1 MKGGHKVFEY
11 RGKVSNVVDGDTL
24 DVEVDLGFKIATKQR
39 IRLAHVDTP
48 ERSEQKYAE
57 AKKLVEDLTLNKNVF
72 LRTSKPSK
80 WGYYLAE
87 VITETGQDIA
97 QVLISQNLCQKY
109 EGGKK

>member
-1 MKGGHKVFEY
+1 MFEYQGKVF
-11 RGKVSNVVDGDTL
+11 NVVDGDTL
-24 DVEVDLGFKIATKQR
+24 DVEIDLGFKIATKQR

-48 ERSEQKYAE
+48 EKGQENYAE

-87 VITETGQDIA
+87 VITETGQDVA
-97 QVLISQNLCQKY
+97 QVLISQNLGQKY

>member
-1 MKGGHKVFEY
+1 MFEY
-11 RGKVSNVVDGDTL
+11 RGKVLNVVDGDTL
-24 DVEVDLGFKIATKQR
+24 DIEVDLGFKIATKQR

-48 ERSEQKYAE
+48 ERSQSNYAE
-57 AKKLVEDLTLNKNVF
+57 AKKFVEELTLNKSVF

-97 QVLISQNLCQKY
+97 QVLISQNLGRKY
-109 EGGKK
+109 EGGSK

>member
-1 MKGGHKVFEY
+1 MFEY
-11 RGKVSNVVDGDTL
+11 RGKVFNVVDGDTL

-48 ERSEQKYAE
+48 ERNQGNYAA
-57 AKKLVEDLTLNKNVF
+57 AKKLVEDLTLNKMVF

-97 QVLISQNLCQKY
+97 QVLISQNLGRKY
-109 EGGKK
+109 EGGSK

>member
-1 MKGGHKVFEY
+1 MFEY
-11 RGKVSNVVDGDTL
+11 RANVFNVVDGDTL
-24 DVEVDLGFKIATKQR
+24 DVEVDLGFKICTKQR
-39 IRLAHVDTP
+39 VRLAHVDAP

-87 VITETGQDIA
+87 LVTENGLNLSD
-97 QVLISQNLCQKY
+97 VLVSQNLAKRY

>member
-1 MKGGHKVFEY
+1 MFEY
-11 RGKVSNVVDGDTL
+11 RGKVFNVVDGDTF

-39 IRLAHVDTP
+39 IRIAHVDTP
-48 ERSEQKYAE
+48 ERGQENYAE

-87 VITETGQDIA
+87 VITETGQDVA
-97 QVLISQNLCQKY
+97 QVLISQNLGQKY

>member
-1 MKGGHKVFEY
+1 MFEY
-11 RGKVSNVVDGDTL
+11 QAKVCNVVDGDTL
-24 DVEVDLGFKIATKQR
+24 DVEIDLGFKIATKQR

-48 ERSEQKYAE
+48 ERSQENYAE
-57 AKKLVEDLTLNKNVF
+57 AKKIVEELTLNKSVF

-87 VITETGQDIA
+87 VITETGQDVA
-97 QVLISQNLCQKY
+97 QVLISQNLGQKY

>member
-1 MKGGHKVFEY
+1 MFEYQAKVF
-11 RGKVSNVVDGDTL
+11 NVVDGDTL
-24 DVEVDLGFKIATKQR
+24 DVEIDLGFKIATKQR

-48 ERSEQKYAE
+48 EKGQENYAE
-57 AKKLVEDLTLNKNVF
+57 AKKLVEDLTLKKNVF

-87 VITETGQDIA
+87 VITETGQDVA
-97 QVLISQNLCQKY
+97 QVLISQNLGQKY

>member
-1 MKGGHKVFEY
+1 MFEY
-11 RGKVSNVVDGDTL
+11 RAKVCNVVDGDTL
-24 DVEVDLGFKIATKQR
+24 DVEIDLGFKIATKQR

-48 ERSEQKYAE
+48 ERSQENYAE

-97 QVLISQNLCQKY
+97 QVLISQNLGQKY

>member
-1 MKGGHKVFEY
+1 MFEYQGKVF
-11 RGKVSNVVDGDTL
+11 NVVDGDTL
-24 DVEVDLGFKIATKQR
+24 DVEIDLGFKIATKQR

-48 ERSEQKYAE
+48 ERSQENYAE

-87 VITETGQDIA
+87 VITETGQDVA
-97 QVLISQNLCQKY
+97 QVLISQNLGKKY

>member
-1 MKGGHKVFEY
+1 MFEYQAKVF
-11 RGKVSNVVDGDTL
+11 NVVDGDTL
-24 DVEVDLGFKIATKQR
+24 DVEIDLGFKIATKQR

-48 ERSEQKYAE
+48 ERSQENYAE
-57 AKKLVEDLTLNKNVF
+57 AKKLVEDLTLKKNVF

-87 VITETGQDIA
+87 VITETGQDVA
-97 QVLISQNLCQKY
+97 QVLISQNLGQKY

>member
-1 MKGGHKVFEY
+1 MFEYQAKVF
-11 RGKVSNVVDGDTL
+11 NVVDGDTL
-24 DVEVDLGFKIATKQR
+24 DVEIDLGFKIATKQR

-48 ERSEQKYAE
+48 EKGQENYAE

-87 VITETGQDIA
+87 VITETGQDVA
-97 QVLISQNLCQKY
+97 QVLISQNLGQKY